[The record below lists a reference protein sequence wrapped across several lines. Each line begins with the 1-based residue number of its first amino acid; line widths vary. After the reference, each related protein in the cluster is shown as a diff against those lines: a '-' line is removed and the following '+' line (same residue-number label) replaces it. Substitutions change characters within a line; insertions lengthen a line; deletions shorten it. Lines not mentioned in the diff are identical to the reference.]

1 MLRCCALHSI
11 ATPNL
16 GASPRS
22 CGDCLC
28 PLYICWWD
36 GGGISG
42 RTHPDPRSTALSN
55 SPQREL
61 PALLLPCCR
70 PVAHTAH
77 RGELSTPHTPLT
89 ADPSLNQRLNYYSST
104 IPLGQ
109 ARPSSARCRLQV
121 PTTGADAVS
130 EGRGQRSRS
139 WRLLRAWRLVPPLS
153 RSARLPPARAVITWR
168 RISSADVPG
177 GGGGA

>member
-130 EGRGQRSRS
+130 EGRGQRRT
-139 WRLLRAWRLVPPLS
+139 
-153 RSARLPPARAVITWR
+153 RSAKDAVSEGRGQR
-168 RISSADVPG
+168 RTRSAKPVLEAAAG
-177 GGGGA
+177 VATGATVE